1 MFCICCCC
9 RILATLKN
17 NPPFLFFP
25 TLHIHEQLGEGAFA
39 VVKRATDKQTNE
51 SVAIKIVNRS
61 SLNRDIESALKDE
74 IMILNELC
82 HDHIMRLD
90 DVVVTINHYYLVAEY
105 LEGGELFDR
114 IVEKSSVSSSIDV
127 CLCALLTV
135 CRIFISCG
143 HSNLSHHIYC
153 LDS

>member
-1 MFCICCCC
+1 
-9 RILATLKN
+9 
-17 NPPFLFFP
+17 
-25 TLHIHEQLGEGAFA
+25 LGEGAFA
-39 VVKRATDKQTNE
+39 VVKRATHKQTNE

-61 SLNRDIESALKDE
+61 SLNRDIEAALKDE

-114 IVEKSSVSSSIDV
+114 IVEKSSVSSSIGV
-127 CLCALLTV
+127 LCVLLTM
-135 CRIFISCG
+135 CRIFCSTSNG
-143 HSNLSHHIYC
+143 SFNLSYFC
-153 LDS
+153 LIHNSIPKRRLEMCVLYYSGH

>member
-1 MFCICCCC
+1 M
-9 RILATLKN
+9 
-17 NPPFLFFP
+17 
-25 TLHIHEQLGEGAFA
+25 GEGAFA
-39 VVKRATDKQTNE
+39 VVKRATHKQTNE

-61 SLNRDIESALKDE
+61 SLNRDIEAALKDE

-114 IVEKSSVSSSIDV
+114 IVEKSSVSYRCV
-127 CLCALLTV
+127 CLCVLLSV
-135 CRIFISCG
+135 CCIFISCG
-143 HSNLSHHIYC
+143 HSNLSYLFLYC
-153 LDS
+153 LGTSIPKRRQEMYVLYYLGH

>member
-1 MFCICCCC
+1 M
-9 RILATLKN
+9 LESLKN
-17 NPPFLFFP
+17 NSFLFFP
-25 TLHIHEQLGEGAFA
+25 TINIQLGEGAFA
-39 VVKRATDKQTNE
+39 VVKRATHKQTNE

-61 SLNRDIESALKDE
+61 SLNRDIEAALKDE

-114 IVEKSSVSSSIDV
+114 IVEKSSVSCIVV
-127 CLCALLTV
+127 CV
-135 CRIFISCG
+135 C
-143 HSNLSHHIYC
+143 
-153 LDS
+153 

>member
-1 MFCICCCC
+1 M
-9 RILATLKN
+9 
-17 NPPFLFFP
+17 
-25 TLHIHEQLGEGAFA
+25 GEGAFA
-39 VVKRATDKQTNE
+39 VVKRATHKQTNE

-61 SLNRDIESALKDE
+61 SLNRDIEAALKDE

-114 IVEKSSVSSSIDV
+114 IVEKSSVSSRCVSCV
-127 CLCALLTV
+127 LLTLG
-135 CRIFISCG
+135 RIFCSTSHG
-143 HSNLSHHIYC
+143 SFNLSSYTPVLLGHMIHSTPKKRLEMCVLYY
-153 LDS
+153 SGH

>member
-1 MFCICCCC
+1 MMVIDTVECWNHSK
-9 RILATLKN
+9 TT
-17 NPPFLFFP
+17 PSSSFLQNIS
-25 TLHIHEQLGEGAFA
+25 LQLGEGAFA
-39 VVKRATDKQTNE
+39 VVKRATHKQTNE

-61 SLNRDIESALKDE
+61 SLNRDIEAALKDE

-114 IVEKSSVSSSIDV
+114 IVEKSSVSCIDV
-127 CLCALLTV
+127 CLCLTV
-135 CRIFISCG
+135 YRIFCSAAHGSFQSIIP
-143 HSNLSHHIYC
+143 LYC
-153 LDS
+153 LGT

>member
-1 MFCICCCC
+1 M
-9 RILATLKN
+9 
-17 NPPFLFFP
+17 
-25 TLHIHEQLGEGAFA
+25 GEGAFA
-39 VVKRATDKQTNE
+39 VVKRATHKQTNE

-61 SLNRDIESALKDE
+61 SLNRDIEAALKDE

-114 IVEKSSVSSSIDV
+114 IVEKSSVSCIM
-127 CLCALLTV
+127 LLTV
-135 CRIFISCG
+135 CRI
-143 HSNLSHHIYC
+143 L
-153 LDS
+153 